1 MSPNLNYCY
10 RLAELRPSRIKVPT
24 RKCKDPQ
31 GFLKMHPR
39 SRFIGSFPVWQS
51 GAPPASVMTARM
63 VHRIVLRCVS
73 PINERQHRRWAGDA
87 DEVDAVAVAVFV
99 GKVVPG
105 WSKAVAP

>member
-1 MSPNLNYCY
+1 M
-10 RLAELRPSRIKVPT
+10 E
-24 RKCKDPQ
+24 
-31 GFLKMHPR
+31 
-39 SRFIGSFPVWQS
+39 QS

-63 VHRIVLRCVS
+63 VHRIVLRCVEPINGRQRMVLRCVS